1 MTASDY
7 SIPVMRS
14 LTFLALMTSATVAA
28 GQQPDRPRC
37 RDCAPVAEGRAAVEA
52 RAAQVRDSL
61 SVRGVAISGDIER
74 LAVQLLSARQVQ
86 VEAQQALQA
95 LTSGQIAEGSRAE
108 AESMAR
114 RLRAQFDQA
123 TRQSQLLRAQL
134 AALCD
139 RNTKP
144 EGFVGITVSAEMTAD
159 ASRSGMRVFRFAENP
174 TVETVEPGSPA
185 ERAGVTKGDEIILI
199 GGQPVVGRDVLFTRL
214 QRPGSRLPIRIRRD
228 GDTRDVTLIVGEP
241 LKSVDNSCP
250 FLDARIM
257 AAFGDPFT
265 VTTPM
270 PPLGI
275 VRAGPRGRVV
285 IAQAPTAPTPETPP
299 APTRTTG
306 GSGSAA
312 PPAPIVPTVP
322 LPAPAQAW
330 VRGSEPSVFTFTGTP
345 AAPMVIA
352 GATIIRTNA
361 DLRETF
367 GVKSGVLV
375 LDVARGS
382 PAYSSGLRG
391 GDIIV
396 SAGRGAVTSP
406 LSIQRA
412 IEVADGSEVPL
423 KIIRKKKEHTLVLR
437 WQPGG

>member
-1 MTASDY
+1 MASGY
-7 SIPVMRS
+7 STPVMRS
-14 LTFLALMTSATVAA
+14 LTFLALTTSATVAA

-61 SVRGVAISGDIER
+61 AMRGVSLGGDIER

-86 VEAQQALQA
+86 VQAQQALQA
-95 LTSGQIAEGSRAE
+95 LTSGQVAEGSRAD
-108 AESMAR
+108 AEVMAR
-114 RLRAQFDQA
+114 RLRIQFDQA
-123 TRQSQLLRAQL
+123 TRQAQSLRTQL

-159 ASRSGMRVFRFAENP
+159 ASRSGIRVFRFAENP

-199 GGQPVVGRDVLFTRL
+199 GGQPVVGRDVLITRL

-241 LKSVDNSCP
+241 LRSVDNSCP

-270 PPLGI
+270 PPLGL
-275 VRAGPRGRVV
+275 VRAGQRGGVV
-285 IAQAPTAPTPETPP
+285 ITRSPAPPTPEAAP
-299 APTRTTG
+299 APATRTS
-306 GSGSAA
+306 SGTVSAA
-312 PPAPIVPTVP
+312 PPGPMVPSVP

-330 VRGSEPSVFTFTGTP
+330 VRGNEQSVFTFTCTP
-345 AAPMVIA
+345 AAPIVIA

-375 LDVARGS
+375 LDVARGT
-382 PAYSSGLRG
+382 PAHNSGLRG

-412 IEVADGSEVPL
+412 IEIADGSEVPL
-423 KIIRKKKEHTLVLR
+423 TIIRKKKEHALVLR
-437 WQPGG
+437 W

>member
-1 MTASDY
+1 
-7 SIPVMRS
+7 
-14 LTFLALMTSATVAA
+14 
-28 GQQPDRPRC
+28 
-37 RDCAPVAEGRAAVEA
+37 VEA
-52 RAAQVRDSL
+52 RAGQVRDSL
-61 SVRGVAISGDIER
+61 GVRGVAISGDIER
-74 LAVQLLSARQVQ
+74 LAMQLLSTRQMQ
-86 VEAQQALQA
+86 LEAQQALQA

-108 AESMAR
+108 AENMTR
-114 RLRAQFDQA
+114 RLRLQLDQA
-123 TRQSQLLRAQL
+123 TRQSQLLRARL

-144 EGFVGITVSAEMTAD
+144 EGFVGITVSAEMTAG
-159 ASRSGMRVFRFAENP
+159 AGRSGMRVFRFAENP

-241 LKSVDNSCP
+241 LKSADNSCP

-270 PPLGI
+270 PALGI
-275 VRAGPRGRVV
+275 VRAGQRTGVV
-285 IAQAPTAPTPETPP
+285 IARAPAPPTPETPP
-299 APTRTTG
+299 APTRATG
-306 GSGSAA
+306 GGVSTTPLAPMVPSA
-312 PPAPIVPTVP
+312 P
-322 LPAPAQAW
+322 LPTPTPAW
-330 VRGSEPSVFTFTGTP
+330 EPSVVTFPGT
-345 AAPMVIA
+345 APMVIA

-375 LDVARGS
+375 LDVARGT
-382 PAYSSGLRG
+382 PAYNSGLRG

-396 SAGRGAVTSP
+396 SAGRGTVTSP

-423 KIIRKKKEHTLVLR
+423 KIIRKKKAHTLMLR
-437 WQPGG
+437 WQRGG

>member
-1 MTASDY
+1 MTASGY
-7 SIPVMRS
+7 SIPLMRS
-14 LTFLALMTSATVAA
+14 LTFLALTTSATMAA

-61 SVRGVAISGDIER
+61 RVRGVAISGDIER

-108 AESMAR
+108 AENMAR
-114 RLRAQFDQA
+114 RLRLQFDQA
-123 TRQSQLLRAQL
+123 ARQSQSLRAQL

-159 ASRSGMRVFRFAENP
+159 AGRSGVRVFRFAENP

-241 LKSVDNSCP
+241 LKSADNSCP

-275 VRAGPRGRVV
+275 VRPPRSTVV
-285 IAQAPTAPTPETPP
+285 IRRSPAPPTPETPP
-299 APTRTTG
+299 ESPRPK
-306 GSGSAA
+306 SGSVSTAA
-312 PPAPIVPTVP
+312 PAPNAPSAP
-322 LPAPAQAW
+322 LPTPTPAW
-330 VRGSEPSVFTFTGTP
+330 EPSVATFLGT
-345 AAPMVIA
+345 APMVIA

-375 LDVARGS
+375 LDVARGT
-382 PAYSSGLRG
+382 PAYNSGLRG

-396 SAGRGAVTSP
+396 SAGRAAVTSP
-406 LSIQRA
+406 VSIQRA
-412 IEVADGSEVPL
+412 IRDADGSEVPL
-423 KIIRKKKEHTLVLR
+423 RIIRKKKERALVLR
-437 WQPGG
+437 W

>member
-1 MTASDY
+1 MTASGY
-7 SIPVMRS
+7 SIPLMRS
-14 LTFLALMTSATVAA
+14 LTFLALTTSATMAA

-61 SVRGVAISGDIER
+61 RVRGVAISGDIER

-108 AESMAR
+108 AENMAR
-114 RLRAQFDQA
+114 RLRLQFDQA
-123 TRQSQLLRAQL
+123 ARQSQSLRAQL

-159 ASRSGMRVFRFAENP
+159 AGRSGVRVFRFAENP

-241 LKSVDNSCP
+241 LKSADNSCP

-275 VRAGPRGRVV
+275 VRPPRGSVV
-285 IAQAPTAPTPETPP
+285 IRRSPAPPTSETPPESPRPKSGSVSTATPAPIAPSAPLPTPTPAWEPSVATFPGTAPT
-299 APTRTTG
+299 
-306 GSGSAA
+306 
-312 PPAPIVPTVP
+312 
-322 LPAPAQAW
+322 
-330 VRGSEPSVFTFTGTP
+330 
-345 AAPMVIA
+345 VIA

-375 LDVARGS
+375 LDVARGT
-382 PAYSSGLRG
+382 PAYNSGLRG

-396 SAGRGAVTSP
+396 SAGRAAVTSP
-406 LSIQRA
+406 VSIQRA
-412 IEVADGSEVPL
+412 IREADGSEVPL
-423 KIIRKKKEHTLVLR
+423 KIIRKKKERALVLR
-437 WQPGG
+437 W

>member
-14 LTFLALMTSATVAA
+14 LTFLALTTSAAVAA

-74 LAVQLLSARQVQ
+74 LAMQLLSSRQVQ

-108 AESMAR
+108 AEIMAR
-114 RLRAQFDQA
+114 RLRLQFDQA
-123 TRQSQLLRAQL
+123 TRQSQSLRAQL

-159 ASRSGMRVFRFAENP
+159 AGRSGMRVFRFAENP

-185 ERAGVTKGDEIILI
+185 ERAGVTKGDEILLI

-265 VTTPM
+265 VATPM

-275 VRAGPRGRVV
+275 VRVGPRNGVV
-285 IAQAPTAPTPETPP
+285 IARSPAPPTPETP
-299 APTRTTG
+299 APTRAPG
-306 GSGSAA
+306 GSVSAA
-312 PPAPIVPTVP
+312 PPAPIVPSVP
-322 LPAPAQAW
+322 LPPPVQAW
-330 VRGSEPSVFTFTGTP
+330 VRGSEPVFTFTGTP

-382 PAYSSGLRG
+382 PAYNSGLRG

>member
-1 MTASDY
+1 MASGY
-7 SIPVMRS
+7 STPVMRS
-14 LTFLALMTSATVAA
+14 LTFLALTTSATVAA

-61 SVRGVAISGDIER
+61 AMRGVSLGGDIER

-86 VEAQQALQA
+86 VQAQQALQA
-95 LTSGQIAEGSRAE
+95 LTSGQVAEGSRAD
-108 AESMAR
+108 AEVMAR
-114 RLRAQFDQA
+114 RLRLQFDQA
-123 TRQSQLLRAQL
+123 TRQAQSLRAQL

-159 ASRSGMRVFRFAENP
+159 ASRSGIRVFRFAENP

-199 GGQPVVGRDVLFTRL
+199 GGQPVVGRDVLITRL

-241 LKSVDNSCP
+241 LRSVDNSCP

-270 PPLGI
+270 PPLGL
-275 VRAGPRGRVV
+275 VRAGQRGGVV
-285 IAQAPTAPTPETPP
+285 ITRSPAPPTPEAAP
-299 APTRTTG
+299 APATRTS
-306 GSGSAA
+306 SGTVSAA
-312 PPAPIVPTVP
+312 PPAPMVPSVP

-330 VRGSEPSVFTFTGTP
+330 VRGNEQSVFTFTGTP

-375 LDVARGS
+375 LDVARGT
-382 PAYSSGLRG
+382 PAYNSGLRG

-412 IEVADGSEVPL
+412 IEIADGSEVPL
-423 KIIRKKKEHTLVLR
+423 TIIRKKKEHALVLR
-437 WQPGG
+437 W

>member
-1 MTASDY
+1 MRASGY

-14 LTFLALMTSATVAA
+14 LTFLALTTSATVAA

-52 RAAQVRDSL
+52 RAAQVRDSI
-61 SVRGVAISGDIER
+61 SIRGVAISGDIER
-74 LAVQLLSARQVQ
+74 LAIQLLSARQLQ

-108 AESMAR
+108 AENMAR
-114 RLRAQFDQA
+114 RLRLQFDQA
-123 TRQSQLLRAQL
+123 TRQSQSLRAQL

-159 ASRSGMRVFRFAENP
+159 AGRSGVRVFRFAENP

-185 ERAGVTKGDEIILI
+185 ERAGVTKGDEILLI

-241 LKSVDNSCP
+241 LKSADNSCP

-265 VTTPM
+265 VATPM

-275 VRAGPRGRVV
+275 VRVGPRNGVV
-285 IAQAPTAPTPETPP
+285 IARSPAPPTPETP
-299 APTRTTG
+299 APTRAPG
-306 GSGSAA
+306 GSVSAA
-312 PPAPIVPTVP
+312 PPAPIVPSVP
-322 LPAPAQAW
+322 LPPPAQAW
-330 VRGSEPSVFTFTGTP
+330 VRGSEPVFTFTGTP

-375 LDVARGS
+375 LDVARGT
-382 PAYSSGLRG
+382 PAYNSGLRG

-396 SAGRGAVTSP
+396 RAGRAAVTSP

-412 IEVADGSEVPL
+412 IQGADGSEVPL
-423 KIIRKKKEHTLVLR
+423 QIIRKKKERALVLR
-437 WQPGG
+437 W

>member
-1 MTASDY
+1 MTASGY
-7 SIPVMRS
+7 SIPLMRS
-14 LTFLALMTSATVAA
+14 LTFLALTTSATMAA

-61 SVRGVAISGDIER
+61 RVRGVAISGDIER

-108 AESMAR
+108 AENMAR
-114 RLRAQFDQA
+114 RLRLQFDQA
-123 TRQSQLLRAQL
+123 ARQSQSLRAQL

-159 ASRSGMRVFRFAENP
+159 AGRSGVRVFRFAENP

-241 LKSVDNSCP
+241 LKSADNSCP

-275 VRAGPRGRVV
+275 VRPPRSSVV
-285 IAQAPTAPTPETPP
+285 IRRSPAPPTPETPP
-299 APTRTTG
+299 ESPRPK
-306 GSGSAA
+306 SGSVSTAT
-312 PPAPIVPTVP
+312 PAPIAPSAP
-322 LPAPAQAW
+322 LPTPTPAW
-330 VRGSEPSVFTFTGTP
+330 EPSVATFPGT
-345 AAPMVIA
+345 APTVIA

-375 LDVARGS
+375 LDVARGT
-382 PAYSSGLRG
+382 PAYNSGLRG

-396 SAGRGAVTSP
+396 SAGRAAVTSP
-406 LSIQRA
+406 VSIQRA
-412 IEVADGSEVPL
+412 IRDADGSEVPL
-423 KIIRKKKEHTLVLR
+423 RIIRKKKERALVLR
-437 WQPGG
+437 W

>member
-1 MTASDY
+1 
-7 SIPVMRS
+7 
-14 LTFLALMTSATVAA
+14 
-28 GQQPDRPRC
+28 
-37 RDCAPVAEGRAAVEA
+37 
-52 RAAQVRDSL
+52 
-61 SVRGVAISGDIER
+61 
-74 LAVQLLSARQVQ
+74 
-86 VEAQQALQA
+86 
-95 LTSGQIAEGSRAE
+95 
-108 AESMAR
+108 MAR
-114 RLRAQFDQA
+114 RLRLQFDQA
-123 TRQSQLLRAQL
+123 TRQSQSLRAQL

-159 ASRSGMRVFRFAENP
+159 AGRSGVRVFRFAENP

-241 LKSVDNSCP
+241 LKSADNSCP

-265 VTTPM
+265 VPTPM

-275 VRAGPRGRVV
+275 VRVRPRNGVV
-285 IAQAPTAPTPETPP
+285 IARSPAPTTPEAAPTPRR
-299 APTRTTG
+299 ATG
-306 GSGSAA
+306 GSVST
-312 PPAPIVPTVP
+312 PPPEPIVPSVQ
-322 LPAPAQAW
+322 LPPPAQVW
-330 VRGSEPSVFTFTGTP
+330 EPSVVTFPGT
-345 AAPMVIA
+345 APMVIA

-375 LDVARGS
+375 IDVARGT
-382 PAYSSGLRG
+382 PAYNSGLRG

-396 SAGRGAVTSP
+396 RAGRAAVTSP
-406 LSIQRA
+406 LSMQRA
-412 IEVADGSEVPL
+412 IQGADGSEVPL
-423 KIIRKKKEHTLVLR
+423 KIIRKKKERALVLR
-437 WQPGG
+437 W